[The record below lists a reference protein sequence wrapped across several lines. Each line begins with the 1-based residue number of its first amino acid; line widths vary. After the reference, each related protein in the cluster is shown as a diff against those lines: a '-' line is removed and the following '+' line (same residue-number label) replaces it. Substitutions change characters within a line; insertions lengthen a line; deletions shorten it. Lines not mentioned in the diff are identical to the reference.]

1 MSVFGLKRK
10 APLLSVVIVTVGLV
24 PGLGVGVAVGL
35 GAGVAVGVCDGVAV
49 EVEPVKVGDAV
60 GEELP
65 EPITGE
71 PTDEVGVTAE
81 CVPFVPRSQAVTSSR
96 KPNNKR

>member
-35 GAGVAVGVCDGVAV
+35 GVVVGVAVG
-49 EVEPVKVGDAV
+49 VEPVKVGDAA